1 MTTWQR
7 GCSTLACSVLYQ
19 LHGTPVYGPSS
30 YDTSLRHTCLQCIK
44 YMTCLSTTHR
54 YTVHSCLRRR
64 MLVPKGHCTAGTNIF
79 FGFFVSVQPACHVA
93 MPQSNQPISLLA
105 TWLCF
110 HYRMSP
116 FVNSANHFAALRKSA
131 CGPAIPR
138 TFVFRPEVSSVRF
151 HILSLLELPS
161 TSSATFFFISYLLL
175 LQLPSSFLPPFLIRH
190 ECKQHVTVTGKR
202 WNH

>member
-1 MTTWQR
+1 
-7 GCSTLACSVLYQ
+7 
-19 LHGTPVYGPSS
+19 
-30 YDTSLRHTCLQCIK
+30 
-44 YMTCLSTTHR
+44 
-54 YTVHSCLRRR
+54 
-64 MLVPKGHCTAGTNIF
+64 MLVPEGHCTAGTNIF
-79 FGFFVSVQPACHVA
+79 FGFFVSVQPASHVA

-138 TFVFRPEVSSVRF
+138 TFVFRLEVSSVRL

-175 LQLPSSFLPPFLIRH
+175 LQLPSSFLPPFLIRQ
-190 ECKQHVTVTGKR
+190 CKQYVTGKR
-202 WNH
+202 WNHWPWTSSSTLTSPQASFF